1 MAVFDL
7 QEQKIFVRIVYDGA
21 ANAGKTTNIRQ
32 LSELFTTRRRSELYS
47 PEDLDGRTLFFDWLQ
62 IASGLVMGFPVVCQ
76 VLTVPGQDS
85 LGPRR
90 RHLLATADFVIF
102 VVESTAEGI
111 ARAARV
117 LPSLREARDRCA
129 FPLLV
134 QANKQDLEGVVAPGE
149 IAGRLGLGDAP
160 VLAASASESTGVLET
175 FVTAMRAVTERIQT
189 SALDGAGLD
198 VISAESAEELY
209 AELAQIELDADWRER
224 IRSAPPP
231 APSSSMP
238 SHAPRESEHA
248 AATET
253 PEPAAPEPKATT
265 TADRQPDL
273 ICRLSEPPAPDSDW
287 DVPAPS
293 ITVAA
298 ATTAPETSAAVPA
311 RECAGPPTTATH
323 EAVEWVNIGDVNVPL
338 PTHDVPTGFIW
349 PASTGREILK
359 TLDFATLTIRS
370 DLVGQYGGTDGS
382 GKSDTIICKVGDWCL
397 KTSSR
402 RHFHDVE
409 GARAALVQAAR
420 GKTTLGELLMPQTVL
435 ALKPDA
441 DGSYWLWTITPWL
454 RTLRASM
461 VEASQR
467 GDEPLLASALSTFAK
482 AAVDAMILAARQGI
496 VLDVHP
502 SNYAER
508 EGRVFYLD
516 DDIAAGTS
524 CPTLAYS
531 LLHRVDEYGG
541 WSGATEAYLAALE
554 QQIAQRITLADLTRL
569 DLPATVA
576 QAIVRSDKGLDART
590 RLVRTL
596 EAHGPGR
603 G

>member
-90 RHLLATADFVIF
+90 RHLLATADFVVF
-102 VVESTAEGI
+102 VVESTPDGI
-111 ARAARV
+111 ARAGRV
-117 LPSLREARDRCA
+117 LPSLLEARARRA

-134 QANKQDLEGVVAPGE
+134 QANKQDLEGAVAAGE
-149 IAGRLGLGDAP
+149 IVERLGLGDTP
-160 VLAASASESTGVLET
+160 LLAASAGESTGVLET
-175 FVTAMRAVTERIQT
+175 YVAAIRTVTEHLQA
-189 SALDGAGLD
+189 SALDGAGLE

-209 AELAQIELDADWRER
+209 AQLAHIELDADWRER
-224 IRSAPPP
+224 ILSVPPP
-231 APSSSMP
+231 PPSDTDWEVPPLDSLPAPK
-238 SHAPRESEHA
+238 ATA
-248 AATET
+248 AAM
-253 PEPAAPEPKATT
+253 PAPEPTPE
-265 TADRQPDL
+265 RV
-273 ICRLSEPPAPDSDW
+273 EPIER
-287 DVPAPS
+287 V
-293 ITVAA
+293 
-298 ATTAPETSAAVPA
+298 
-311 RECAGPPTTATH
+311 R
-323 EAVEWVNIGDVNVPL
+323 IGDVSVSL

-359 TLDFATLTIRS
+359 TLDFSTLSLRS
-370 DLVGQYGGTDGS
+370 DLVGQHGGADGS
-382 GKSDTIICKVGDWCL
+382 GKSDTIVCRVGDWCL

-402 RHFHDVE
+402 RQFHDVE

-435 ALKPDA
+435 ALQPDA
-441 DGSYWLWTITPWL
+441 DGSYWLWTVTPWL
-454 RTLRASM
+454 RTLRTSM
-461 VEASQR
+461 VEASQC
-467 GDEPLLASALSTFAK
+467 GDEPLLASVLSTFAK

-516 DDIAAGTS
+516 DDITAGTS
-524 CPTLAYS
+524 CPTIGYS
-531 LLHRVDEYGG
+531 LLHRVDEYGR
-541 WSGATEAYLAALE
+541 WKDATEAYLAALE
-554 QQIAQRITLADLTRL
+554 EQISQRITLADLATL
-569 DLPATVA
+569 DLAAMVA

-596 EAHGPGR
+596 ESHGPGR